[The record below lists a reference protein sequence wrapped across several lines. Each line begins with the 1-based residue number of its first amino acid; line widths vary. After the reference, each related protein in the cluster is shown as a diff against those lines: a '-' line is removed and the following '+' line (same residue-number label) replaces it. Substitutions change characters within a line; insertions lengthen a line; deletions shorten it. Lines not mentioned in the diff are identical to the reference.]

1 MRYMGIIKVPAAG
14 ISIPPDTFFDPINS
28 LTLWVRVVPKEGFPN
43 KFWVRRV
50 VSTFTAT
57 KTP

>member
-14 ISIPPDTFFDPINS
+14 TFFVPINS
-28 LTLWVRVVPKEGFPN
+28 LALWVRVVPKEGFPN

-50 VSTFTAT
+50 VSTIYSN
-57 KTP
+57 KDPLMIYRY